1 MKNTETFEIFGT
13 DHVLTILFILVI
25 SLLIPYLL
33 KNKTRESLY
42 TFTSLLATVMIV
54 NEFGKAF
61 YYPYLYPDRY
71 EFFEMLPFHLCHLS
85 SFTISIFLLTNQKT
99 FFNLAFFWG
108 IAGCSMALTQPDVPF
123 KFPDA
128 NFLLYFF
135 SHGLLLFAIMLSAI
149 TFRNRPNFDEL
160 KKTILISIPVVAT
173 IYLINVTINFF
184 VDGSPANYWYL
195 IKFPDGA
202 NLTAFM
208 PDPPAHLPIFFVLG
222 LLAFG
227 LIYLPFYIY
236 DRFFTNN

>member
-33 KNKTRESLY
+33 KNKSREGLY
-42 TFTSLLATVMIV
+42 TFTSLLATVMII

-71 EFFEMLPFHLCHLS
+71 EFFEMLP
-85 SFTISIFLLTNQKT
+85 

-149 TFRNRPNFDEL
+149 TFRNRPNFEEF
-160 KKTILISIPVVAT
+160 KKTVLISIPVVAT
-173 IYLINVTINFF
+173 IYLINITINFF

-236 DRFFTNN
+236 DRFFTKN